1 MSKRSFKDIEQ
12 FIKNAAEA
20 HEPAFDEEA
29 WNKMELLLDKDKGK
43 KRPFAF
49 WWLLPLLI
57 AGTVVSYFAF
67 NKNDL
72 KDNQPEIAV
81 QKNND
86 PAKENSSRTT
96 VDADENS
103 KQVDKV
109 NLNNNIDQFTNR
121 DAKNANAPVLVKT
134 NKPSSASNN
143 NLSAHRTEAGEPY
156 GQTAAEELFA
166 KQKLVDKAKGKMNAK
181 ISSALPVSD
190 DENTEGAATSNT
202 PDRTRNNSNEVKKTE
217 EVIVVKINT
226 GNADEKEIEK
236 IIDSAITKSVNDKK
250 SKNRISKFYVIVT
263 GGAGANGVKLF
274 AAGKITG
281 RAGLAAG
288 YQLTKNISVQT
299 GFFISNK
306 KYIAGKEDYKT
317 KAGSYWSI
325 VDIKSIDA
333 NCKVY
338 EIPLQVKYDFS
349 PGKKL
354 NLFATAGLSSYIMK
368 KEAYYF
374 YYDRYGAAHQAG
386 ANYSGNKSLFSVLRL
401 SAGAEKKISRN
412 FSVFASPGIA
422 VPLAGVGEGEVK
434 LYSTDLMI
442 GLKFTPL
449 RKK

>member
-12 FIKNAAEA
+12 FIKNVAEA

-29 WNKMELLLDKDKGK
+29 WKKMELLLDKEKDS

-57 AGTVVSYFAF
+57 GGAVVSYFAF
-67 NKNDL
+67 NKNES
-72 KDNQPEIAV
+72 KDNQPEIVV
-81 QKNND
+81 QRNND
-86 PAKENSSRTT
+86 SGKKNYNNTT
-96 VDADENS
+96 VDIDKNS

-109 NLNNNIDQFTNR
+109 NSNNKVDRLTNN
-121 DAKNANAPVLVKT
+121 DDDKNANAPVLVKA
-134 NKPSSASNN
+134 NKPSATNN
-143 NLSAHRTEAGEPY
+143 NLSARRAPRVRFD
-156 GQTAAEELFA
+156 GQTPGEELFT
-166 KQKLVDKAKGKMNAK
+166 KQNLVDKTKGKMNAK
-181 ISSALPVSD
+181 ISSVLPVSD
-190 DENTEGAATSNT
+190 DENAEKAATYYT
-202 PDRTRNNSNEVKKTE
+202 PGLTQNNSNEIKKAE
-217 EVIVVKINT
+217 EVFVVKINAD
-226 GNADEKEIEK
+226 NADEKEIEK
-236 IIDSAITKSVNDKK
+236 IVDSVIIKSVTDKRF
-250 SKNRISKFYVIVT
+250 KNRGSKFYVIVT
-263 GGAGANGVKLF
+263 GGAEANGVKLF

-306 KYIAGKEDYKT
+306 KYIAGKDDYKT
-317 KAGSYWSI
+317 KAGSYWGM

-338 EIPLQVKYDFS
+338 EIPLQVRYDFA

-354 NLFATAGLSSYIMK
+354 QIFATAGLSSYIMQ

-386 ANYSGNKSLFSVLRL
+386 VNYSGNKSLFSVLRL
-401 SAGAEKKISRN
+401 SAGLEKKISKN
-412 FSVFASPGIA
+412 ISAFASPGIA
-422 VPLAGVGEGEVK
+422 IPLAGVGEGGVK
-434 LYSTDLMI
+434 LYSTDIMT
-442 GLKFTPL
+442 GLKFSPS

>member
-20 HEPAFDEEA
+20 NEPAFDEQS
-29 WNKMELLLDKDKGK
+29 WNKMEALLDKDKDNK
-43 KRPFAF
+43 KPFAF

-57 AGTVVSYFAF
+57 AGAGVSYFAF
-67 NKNDL
+67 NKNEI
-72 KDNQPEIAV
+72 KDDKHEITV

-86 PAKENSSRTT
+86 PAKENTNNKT
-96 VDADENS
+96 VNVN
-103 KQVDKV
+103 K
-109 NLNNNIDQFTNR
+109 NLNEPDEIKTRPNNDQLT
-121 DAKNANAPVLVKT
+121 AKGNNANAPVSVKT
-134 NKPSSASNN
+134 SKPTDTNN
-143 NLSAHRTEAGEPY
+143 NLFLVSA
-156 GQTAAEELFA
+156 GQNTNEDLFSKKKLAE
-166 KQKLVDKAKGKMNAK
+166 KAKGKMNAK
-181 ISSALPVSD
+181 ITSVKPVP
-190 DENTEGAATSNT
+190 DEAQAEDVAASNT
-202 PDRTRNNSNEVKKTE
+202 TDPGQNQPNETGKEE
-217 EVIVVKINT
+217 EVIVVKINGDNT
-226 GNADEKEIEK
+226 DGKQIEK
-236 IIDSAITKSVNDKK
+236 IVDSVITKSVTDKK

-263 GGAGANGVKLF
+263 GGADASGVKLF
-274 AAGKITG
+274 SSDKITG

-288 YQLTKNISVQT
+288 YQLSKNISVQT

-317 KAGSYWSI
+317 KPGSYWNM

-338 EIPLQVKYDFS
+338 EIPLQVRYDFT

-368 KEAYYF
+368 KEAYNF
-374 YYDRYGAAHQAG
+374 YYERSGAAHQAG
-386 ANYSGNKSLFSVLRL
+386 AYYTGNKSLFSVLRL
-401 SAGAEKKISRN
+401 SAGVEKKISKN

-442 GLKFTPL
+442 GLKFSPS